1 MQAERVADGI
11 RELIRRKAIPPGGRL
26 PAELVLARRFR
37 VSRPVVREAIRT
49 LRALGVVAS
58 RPRTGLR
65 VLPLDPGRHFDQL
78 IPRIRTSEERSELYE
93 FRCLLEPAL
102 LELVARRA
110 SPEELS
116 RMEQRLEAPLPRGAA
131 CVREGLVRDAA
142 FHEELWRLSGNR
154 FVHSLRGL
162 LVRYFADL
170 EARGGRRVSELA
182 MRRTNRQHLAV
193 VRALRRGD
201 LPRAQ
206 RELAR
211 NLATFKPSKGR
222 AS

>member
-1 MQAERVADGI
+1 MQAERGADGI
-11 RELIRRKAIPPGGRL
+11 RELIRRDSIPPGGRL

-78 IPRIRTSEERSELYE
+78 IPRIRTAEERSELYE

-116 RMEQRLEAPLPRGAA
+116 RMERRLEAPLPRGAA

-170 EARGGRRVSELA
+170 EARGGRRVSGLA
-182 MRRTNRQHLAV
+182 VRRTNRQHLAV

-201 LPRAQ
+201 LARAQ

-211 NLATFKPSKGR
+211 NLSTFKPSKGR